1 MKLLKAYSPIG
12 RSRRLIVLIPF
23 LAALAVSC
31 TWTDKDGDQ
40 SSDNDKVSEAK
51 DMRYTRQAAMNI
63 YGYQPLRAL
72 DILDSAV
79 IVGNLSEVRAELSK
93 ARIYSMTI
101 MHNQIDSLLGGP
113 ENVRLDSANS
123 ICERFL
129 NHDSIKENLR
139 LKYDALE
146 ILVYTTRQQDNT
158 LEWMRRSNELIDV
171 CHQIGE
177 EAELDAL
184 RTEAELGA
192 ALYMLG
198 KQEQGMEKLDS
209 VISLLNTSH
218 LFEEDKMTFSE
229 LDVLIVA
236 LKRKIVVLGSHD
248 KYAETLPLARHI
260 IELLNEYE
268 KNPDPFH
275 DGSHREPS
283 NETKRADYINFYRN
297 QAQNF
302 ITAAY
307 VSLSENNSMME
318 AFGRIEQ
325 GVREATAREH
335 IARYNALQH
344 QMEAERQQTKARRA
358 VVTAVGI
365 GILALLLFIIAIV
378 VIINNRTTK
387 RRNLLLAQRISDA
400 IKYKKMYFEERRAQ
414 APSAAPDT
422 DTVTDEELFQYISD
436 VIVRECLFL
445 DPRFERQT
453 IMDRFQ
459 LTKERVGAIFSKGSD
474 YAKLNSY
481 IQQLR
486 LEYSAKIL
494 VEQPDK
500 NIVQIAA
507 DSGFSSSTYFSNCFR
522 QHFGM
527 SPSDY
532 RKNAM
537 SKEDDK
543 DAL

>member
-12 RSRRLIVLIPF
+12 RSRRLIALIPF
-23 LAALAVSC
+23 LTVLAVSC
-31 TWTDKDGDQ
+31 TWTDKGGDQ
-40 SSDNDKVSEAK
+40 SSDDDRVSKAK
-51 DMRYTRQAAMNI
+51 DMRYTREAAMNI

-101 MHNQIDSLLGGP
+101 MRNQIDSLLGGP
-113 ENVRLDSANS
+113 EDVRLDSANS

-177 EAELDAL
+177 TAEPDAL

-198 KQEQGMEKLDS
+198 QQEKGMAKLDS
-209 VISLLNTSH
+209 VISLMDTSH
-218 LFEEDKMTFSE
+218 LLEEKEMSFSE

-248 KYAETLPLARHI
+248 KYAETLPLARRI
-260 IELLNEYE
+260 LELLDEYE

-283 NETKRADYINFYRN
+283 NESKRADYINFYRN

-307 VSLSENNSMME
+307 VSLSEHNNMME

-335 IARYNALQH
+335 IA
-344 QMEAERQQTKARRA
+344 QTKARRA
-358 VVTAVGI
+358 VVIAVGI
-365 GILALLLFIIAIV
+365 GILALLFFVIAIV
-378 VIINNRTTK
+378 VTLNNRAT
-387 RRNLLLAQRISDA
+387 RRKNRLLAQRISDA
-400 IKYKKMYFEERRAQ
+400 IKYRKMYFDEKKAHE
-414 APSAAPDT
+414 PLPAPDT

-436 VIVRECLFL
+436 VIVRERLFL

-459 LTKERVGAIFSKGSD
+459 LTKERVGAIFSKGSN

-532 RKNAM
+532 RKNAV

-543 DAL
+543 DAS

>member
-1 MKLLKAYSPIG
+1 
-12 RSRRLIVLIPF
+12 
-23 LAALAVSC
+23 
-31 TWTDKDGDQ
+31 
-40 SSDNDKVSEAK
+40 
-51 DMRYTRQAAMNI
+51 MRYTRQAAMNI

-101 MHNQIDSLLGGP
+101 MRNQIDSLLGGP
-113 ENVRLDSANS
+113 EDVRLDSANS

-171 CHQIGE
+171 CHQIGKT
-177 EAELDAL
+177 AEPDAL

-198 KQEQGMEKLDS
+198 QQEKGMAKLDS
-209 VISLLNTSH
+209 VISLMDTSH
-218 LFEEDKMTFSE
+218 LLEEKEMSFSE

-248 KYAETLPLARHI
+248 KYAETLPLARRI
-260 IELLNEYE
+260 LELLDEYE

-283 NETKRADYINFYRN
+283 NEFKRADYINFYRN

-307 VSLSENNSMME
+307 VSLSEHNNMME

-358 VVTAVGI
+358 VVIAVGI
-365 GILALLLFIIAIV
+365 GILALLFFVIAIV
-378 VIINNRTTK
+378 VTLNNRAT
-387 RRNLLLAQRISDA
+387 RRKNRLLAQRISDA
-400 IKYKKMYFEERRAQ
+400 IKYRKMYFDEKKAHE
-414 APSAAPDT
+414 PLPAPDT
-422 DTVTDEELFQYISD
+422 DSVTDEELFQYISD
-436 VIVRECLFL
+436 VIVRERLFL

-459 LTKERVGAIFSKGSD
+459 LTKERVGAIFSKGSN

-537 SKEDDK
+537 PKEDDK
-543 DAL
+543 DAS